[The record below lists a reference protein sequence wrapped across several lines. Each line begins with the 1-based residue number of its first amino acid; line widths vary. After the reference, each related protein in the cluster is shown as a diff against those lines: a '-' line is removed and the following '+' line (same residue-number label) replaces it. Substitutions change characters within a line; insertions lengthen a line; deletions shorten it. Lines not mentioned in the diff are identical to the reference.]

1 MDIKKM
7 IQDMTLAEKASLCSG
22 ADFWHTETIDRI
34 GLKAIMVSDGPY
46 GLRKQEEIIN
56 NMGWAKSILAVGFPT
71 AASLANSFDRDLV
84 HEVGNALGDE
94 CQAEDVAVLLGP
106 GINMKRSPLGGRNFE
121 YYSEDPYLAG
131 EIGARLCKRRAGE
144 KYRHQPE
151 AFCRQQSGNKAN
163 ECQLRGR

>member
-1 MDIKKM
+1 
-7 IQDMTLAEKASLCSG
+7 
-22 ADFWHTETIDRI
+22 
-34 GLKAIMVSDGPY
+34 
-46 GLRKQEEIIN
+46 
-56 NMGWAKSILAVGFPT
+56 MGWAESILAVGFPT

-131 EIGARLCKRRAGE
+131 EIGAAFVNGVQE
-144 KYRHQPE
+144 KNIGTSLKL
-151 AFCRQQSGNKAN
+151 CRQQSGNKAKS
-163 ECQLRGR
+163 QLRGR